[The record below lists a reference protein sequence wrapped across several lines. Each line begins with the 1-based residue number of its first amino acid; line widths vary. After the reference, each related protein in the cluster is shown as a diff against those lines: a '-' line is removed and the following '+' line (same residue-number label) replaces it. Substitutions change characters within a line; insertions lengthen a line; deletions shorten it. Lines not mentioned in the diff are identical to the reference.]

1 MTQSTETN
9 ISARDI
15 RNYMRKSARK
25 VWCGGCGNG
34 IAMGALIRAI
44 IQLKIPQDQIAVF
57 TGIGCNGRGAAYIEF
72 DSMQAPH
79 GRPIPV
85 ATGLKLTRPEMEV
98 IVYSGDGDI
107 AAIGGNHLIHAA
119 RRNIGITVVLV
130 NNYIYGM
137 TGGQVAPTT
146 PHQGIATTAPYG
158 NLEYPFDIC
167 ALAAAAG
174 ATYVARSTT
183 YHVNQLTSFIAKGI
197 QNKGFSLIEVISQ
210 CPTQFG
216 KLNNRG
222 TPAQM
227 LLWLKRNSVTLKEAS
242 SKTPQELEGRVI
254 IGEFA
259 NKERPEL
266 AAQYQQMLKAVKK
279 EEASH
284 EI

>member
-1 MTQSTETN
+1 MTPSGKAD

-15 RNYMRKSARK
+15 RNYMRKTARK

-72 DSMQAPH
+72 DSMQTPH

-130 NNYIYGM
+130 NNFIYGM

-146 PHQGIATTAPYG
+146 PHQGLATTAPYG

-167 ALAAAAG
+167 TLAAAAG
-174 ATYVARSTT
+174 ATYVARGTT
-183 YHVNQLTSFIAKGI
+183 YHVNQLASFIAKGI

-227 LLWLKRNSVTLKEAS
+227 LLWLKRNSISLKEAS
-242 SKTPQELEGRVI
+242 SKTPQELEEKVV
-254 IGEFA
+254 IGEFVE
-259 NKERPEL
+259 KERPEL
-266 AAQYQQMLKAVKK
+266 AAQYRRMLETVKK
-279 EEASH
+279 EGLSH

>member
-1 MTQSTETN
+1 VTPSGKAD

-15 RNYMRKSARK
+15 RNYMRKTARR

-72 DSMQAPH
+72 DSMQTPH

-130 NNYIYGM
+130 NNFIYGM

-146 PHQGIATTAPYG
+146 PHQGLATTAPYG

-167 ALAAAAG
+167 TLAAAAG
-174 ATYVARSTT
+174 ATYVARGTT
-183 YHVNQLTSFIAKGI
+183 YHVNQLASFIAKGI

-227 LLWLKRNSVTLKEAS
+227 LLWLKRNSISLKEAS
-242 SKTPQELEGRVI
+242 SKTPQELEGKVV
-254 IGEFA
+254 IGEFVE
-259 NKERPEL
+259 KERPEL
-266 AAQYQQMLKAVKK
+266 AAQYRRMLETVKK
-279 EEASH
+279 EGLSH